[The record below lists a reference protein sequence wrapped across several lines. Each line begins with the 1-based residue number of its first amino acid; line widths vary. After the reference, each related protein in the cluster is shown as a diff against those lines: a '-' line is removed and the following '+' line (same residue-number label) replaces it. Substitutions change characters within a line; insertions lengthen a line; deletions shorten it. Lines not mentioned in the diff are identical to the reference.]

1 MNSNMNMLRKGSTLV
16 EVPKQWTLDW
26 KNSEAMRNIFMKI
39 TMANTVSSASLTR
52 QKLRVYLV
60 RRYKSTIAT

>member
-26 KNSEAMRNIFMKI
+26 KNSEAMRSIFMKI